1 MREFEKVRSAE
12 NRKCGV
18 KKGRGEMKI
27 YASHGFL

>member
-1 MREFEKVRSAE
+1 MREFEKVRFVE

-27 YASHGFL
+27 YVSYGFL